1 MRLLASCLQALSAGD
16 YRSSADASVARAD
29 GVALLL
35 LLTSASDAEIQQ
47 DFRVLNR
54 GAEA

>member
-1 MRLLASCLQALSAGD
+1 MRLLASCLQALGAGD

-47 DFRVLNR
+47 DFLNR